1 VSKQVTV
8 VGGGAIGLATAHYLA
23 QAGAAVRVIEA
34 RRVGSGAS
42 WGNSGWVAPSFAG
55 PIPAKGLVSY
65 TLKSLL
71 DPASPIYFALRA
83 DRDFLRWSWKFWRH
97 CNDVAFQRGMHAT
110 AKLGARTH
118 ALYSELAA
126 AGIDFGIQRQG
137 ILMVA
142 LNAGSLEGDLDR
154 LRVLS
159 SYGYPLPDAIL
170 TGDELHNVEPFLS
183 DEVTAGFLIEGE
195 AHVDP
200 ARIAGGFAHA
210 LGQAGGEILEGTEV
224 ARIEHR
230 NGRARAVHTS
240 SGRFA
245 VENLVLAAG
254 AWTEPLARM
263 LDVQL
268 LMQAGKGYSFSV
280 RPRTQ
285 PLRPIHF
292 GESKVVVTPFADG
305 RTRVSGTMELSG
317 INLNLDHRRIRAI
330 EAGARLYM
338 ADWPEGTVDDE
349 WVGMRP
355 LAADGLPILGRV
367 PGFEN
372 VYLATGHS
380 MSGITLA
387 PATGLVMAELIMTGR
402 RADRLKPFEPARIIR
417 R

>member
-1 VSKQVTV
+1 MTKEVTV
-8 VGGGAIGLATAHYLA
+8 VGGGAIGLATAYYLA

-42 WGNSGWVAPSFAG
+42 WGNSGWIAPSFAA

-65 TLKSLL
+65 TVRSLS

-83 DRDFLRWSWKFWRH
+83 DPDFIHWAWRFWRH
-97 CNDVAFQRGMHAT
+97 CNDGAFQRGMLAT
-110 AKLGARTH
+110 ARLGEKTH
-118 ALYSELAA
+118 ALYAELTAR
-126 AGIDFGIQRQG
+126 GIDFGIRREG

-142 LNAGSLEGDLDR
+142 LQAGALEADLDR

-159 SYGYPLPDAIL
+159 AYGYPLPEAIL
-170 TGDELHNVEPFLS
+170 TGDELHAAEPVLS
-183 DEVTAGFLIEGE
+183 DEVTAGFVIEGE

-200 ARIAGGFAHA
+200 ARISCGFADA
-210 LGQAGGEILEGTEV
+210 LGQVDAEIFEGTEV
-224 ARIEHR
+224 AGIEHR
-230 NGRARAVHTS
+230 NGRATALRTS
-240 SGRFA
+240 SGRFT
-245 VENLVLAAG
+245 VENVVLAAG

-263 LDVQL
+263 LDVRL
-268 LMQAGKGYSFSV
+268 LMQAGKGYSFSI

-292 GESKVVVTPFADG
+292 GESKVVVTPLSDG
-305 RTRVSGTMELSG
+305 KTRVSGTMELSG
-317 INLNLDHRRIRAI
+317 LNLRLDERRIRAI
-330 EAGARLYM
+330 KTGASRYL
-338 ADWPEGTVDDE
+338 ADWPDDTVEDE

-355 LAADGLPILGRV
+355 LAADGLPILGRA

-387 PATGLVMAELIMTGR
+387 PATGLFMSDLIMTGR
-402 RADRLKPFEPARIIR
+402 TPAPLTPFTPARITC
-417 R
+417 